1 MTHQEIGSTYR
12 ETGAAGAKQLELV
25 VLLYGALL
33 DDLRRSIQSIRARN
47 IETRTFEL
55 QHALRILEQLQGS
68 LNMDEG
74 GEVAAN
80 LEHLYSYVRAKIIE
94 AQWKVSE
101 DILQSQ
107 IDLLAPIRDAWKQ
120 AFLQQEA
127 LQGTEPHLPAEQDHS
142 TFECR
147 T

>member
-12 ETGAAGAKQLELV
+12 EIGAAGADQIELV
-25 VLLYGALL
+25 VLLYGALI
-33 DDLRRSIQSIRARN
+33 DDLRRGIQAIKVRN
-47 IETRTFEL
+47 IETRTSEL

-68 LNMDEG
+68 LNMEEG
-74 GEVAAN
+74 GEVAKN
-80 LEHLYSYVRAKIIE
+80 LEQLYSIVRGKIIE

-101 DILQSQ
+101 EILQSQ
-107 IDLLAPIRDAWKQ
+107 IELLSPVRDAWRL
-120 AFLQQEA
+120 ASGHRRVQESVA
-127 LQGTEPHLPAEQDHS
+127 HVPVAPAEV